1 MDVKGEVLV
10 RWAAPDGRNAGEARH
25 RLRRTL
31 PGLGVAPEQVEDAA
45 LMVSELV
52 ANAVRHG
59 TAPVAVLV
67 WECRAAGCVV
77 VEVHDAGPGRPLLP
91 SPLMVTDLDCEQES
105 GRGLPAV
112 TAYSDGLCGTVRLDR
127 GKAAWFALP
136 LARAAA
142 CAEALAKQVEA
153 RNIQRATLRPAP
165 VGTPMPLPRTSG
177 SARAL
182 AAVPG

>member
-1 MDVKGEVLV
+1 MDTDVVV
-10 RWAAPDGRNAGEARH
+10 RWPGPGTMRVAQARALTVK
-25 RLRRTL
+25 RLEEF
-31 PGLGVAPEQVEDAA
+31 GVTEEQVDDAR

-52 ANAVRHG
+52 TNAVCHG

-77 VEVHDAGPGRPLLP
+77 VEVHDAGAGWPLLP
-91 SPLMVTDLDCEQES
+91 SPLMVTDLDCEWES

-112 TAYSDGLCGTVRLDR
+112 TAYSGGLCGAVRLDR

-142 CAEALAKQVEA
+142 CAEALAKQIEV
-153 RNIQRATLRPAP
+153 RNIQRGTLRPAP
-165 VGTPMPLPRTSG
+165 VDTSMPLPRTSG